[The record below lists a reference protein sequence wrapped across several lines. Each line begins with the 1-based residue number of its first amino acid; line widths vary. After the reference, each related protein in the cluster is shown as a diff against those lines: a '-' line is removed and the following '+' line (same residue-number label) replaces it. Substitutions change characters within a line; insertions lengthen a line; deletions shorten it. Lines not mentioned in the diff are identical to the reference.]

1 MVFSRRGMSLRPIQS
16 TKHIVE
22 FSGILAAGANTVLL
36 TVASGTDNP
45 VLANVSEVQPG
56 HKIGSIF
63 VSFFAITEGG
73 EVANEVPLVD
83 WYIINNPGNTFA
95 ATFTATTNPTPG
107 ATGSH
112 INKRFIFHTEKGL
125 AGGGD
130 ASLAGVPMIFKGVLK
145 VPRGRQRVGQ
155 NDRITINARS
165 NFATKFC
172 VQCIYKSF
180 G

>member
-1 MVFSRRGMSLRPIQS
+1 MGFRRGMGLRPIQS

-22 FSGILAAGANTVLL
+22 ISGISAAVSDAVAL
-36 TVASGTDNP
+36 TIVKGVDNP
-45 VLANVSEVQPG
+45 VLANTSEVQPG
-56 HKIGSIF
+56 HKVSSIF
-63 VSFFAITEGG
+63 ISAFYLAEGG
-73 EVANEVPLVD
+73 EIANEVPLVD
-83 WYIINNPGNTFA
+83 WYVINNPGNTFA

-130 ASLAGVPMIFKGVLK
+130 VSLAGLPMIFKGVLK
-145 VPRGRQRVGQ
+145 IPRGRQRVGQ
-155 NDRITINARS
+155 NDRITINHRT

-172 VQCIYKSF
+172 IQAIYKDF